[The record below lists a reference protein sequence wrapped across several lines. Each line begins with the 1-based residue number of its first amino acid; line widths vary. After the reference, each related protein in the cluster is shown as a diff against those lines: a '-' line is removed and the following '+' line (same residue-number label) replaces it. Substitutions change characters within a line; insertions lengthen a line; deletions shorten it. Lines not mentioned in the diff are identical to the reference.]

1 MLSSQDFIQ
10 RLKSHRGGLV
20 RFTGDFYLPD
30 SPPQSLS
37 SKIGILIDARAAWP
51 GSARPVVSLLIDGS
65 VKEIYVAPGQLEL
78 IGGTGDE

>member
-1 MLSSQDFIQ
+1 MLSSQDFMQ

-37 SKIGILIDARAAWP
+37 SKIGILIDAKEAVVAP
-51 GSARPVVSLLIDGS
+51 AVVSLLIDGS